1 MEKNYKQLAVDL
13 NKIVGF
19 QIDFDDSLGDNLLTL
34 IQKSLKERIADLL
47 RNDYS
52 TLLNILYR
60 VDVSERKVYE
70 CMEHD
75 TLDGI
80 ADCLTTAIIERQ
92 LMKIE
97 LRGK

>member
-13 NKIVGF
+13 TRIVEI
-19 QIDFDDSLGDNLLTL
+19 QLDFEDYSGDNVLAL
-34 IQKSLKERIADLL
+34 IQKSLKTRIEGLL

-60 VDVSERKVYE
+60 IDVPEKSVYE
-70 CMEHD
+70 CMDHNSLEQV
-75 TLDGI
+75 
-80 ADCLTTAIIERQ
+80 ADCLSDAVIQRQ

-97 LRGK
+97 LRSK